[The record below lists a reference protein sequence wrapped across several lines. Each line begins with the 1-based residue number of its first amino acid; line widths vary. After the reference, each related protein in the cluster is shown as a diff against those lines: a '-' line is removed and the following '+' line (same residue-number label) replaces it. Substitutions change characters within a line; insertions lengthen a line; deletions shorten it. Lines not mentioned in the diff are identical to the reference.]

1 MVVPM
6 RLAATMRLKLVGVGG
21 ADAAEAMCATSSC
34 AVGTGRYAHTV
45 GTRNSWA
52 HVAAHHSSGVG
63 YAEAPHVRV
72 LLSAEPVAAGHR
84 ARVPSSCAWAPALRP
99 TGPVWSTPY
108 ATTTVSSRS
117 TAPSCLSLT
126 ATQDCSSRRSARAS
140 TMR

>member
-45 GTRNSWA
+45 GTRNAWA

-63 YAEAPHVRV
+63 YAEAPHVFA

-84 ARVPSSCAWAPALRP
+84 ARVPSLLRVSAGPAPFWPRVVDAVRDDHREVP
-99 TGPVWSTPY
+99 
-108 ATTTVSSRS
+108 
-117 TAPSCLSLT
+117 
-126 ATQDCSSRRSARAS
+126 
-140 TMR
+140 

>member
-52 HVAAHHSSGVG
+52 HVAAHHSSGVS

-72 LLSAEPVAAGHR
+72 LLSAEPVAA
-84 ARVPSSCAWAPALRP
+84 PTAWAAGLFHAAGLRSRAQSVRGSLDLAPRRRAPGGGGTPGTGAVPPAR
-99 TGPVWSTPY
+99 
-108 ATTTVSSRS
+108 
-117 TAPSCLSLT
+117 
-126 ATQDCSSRRSARAS
+126 
-140 TMR
+140 